1 MEIVTSSQNPAVKL
15 ARSLEQKKYRTDTG
29 LFVAEGVKILAMARQ
44 AGWQPHTLFLTGGAD
59 DSDLVEWAA
68 NHQARCLRVSDKVM
82 TALSAQGNPP
92 AAIALLH
99 QRWAAAPQ
107 QPRTAEVWLALE
119 DIRDP
124 GNLGTII
131 RTVDAAGA
139 AGVILVGTSCDPFSR
154 DCVRATMGSLF
165 NVPLVRIDD
174 KAFAVLASQWPGDV
188 IGTFMK
194 AERDFRTSYRLP
206 ALIVMGSEGT
216 GISPAIT
223 SLCTAE
229 VRIPMAGKAESL
241 NVAIASAL
249 ILYEVRRAALK

>member
-1 MEIVTSSQNPAVKL
+1 
-15 ARSLEQKKYRTDTG
+15 
-29 LFVAEGVKILAMARQ
+29 
-44 AGWQPHTLFLTGGAD
+44 
-59 DSDLVEWAA
+59 
-68 NHQARCLRVSDKVM
+68 
-82 TALSAQGNPP
+82 
-92 AAIALLH
+92 LLH

-107 QPRTAEVWLALE
+107 QPRTAEVWLALK